1 MKHRLS
7 LQIIRVIFVRMIAL
21 RIKILPLFYILI
33 SILLRQDIL
42 KLRINFELISNTHL
56 ITKFLF
62 KERLRLSILLWTLC
76 CISFI
81 CSKCSMII
89 IFMLDLINDIE
100 KTFIVEF
107 SLAFIQSKSL
117 SLSIMSRIIFE
128 RRLLIQRIN

>member
-33 SILLRQDIL
+33 IILLRQDIL
-42 KLRINFELISNTHL
+42 ILRINFELISNTHL

-62 KERLRLSILLWTLC
+62 KEWLRLSILLWTLC

-81 CSKCSMII
+81 CSKCCMII
-89 IFMLDLINDIE
+89 IFMLYLIYDIE

-107 SLAFIQSKSL
+107 SLAFIHSKSL